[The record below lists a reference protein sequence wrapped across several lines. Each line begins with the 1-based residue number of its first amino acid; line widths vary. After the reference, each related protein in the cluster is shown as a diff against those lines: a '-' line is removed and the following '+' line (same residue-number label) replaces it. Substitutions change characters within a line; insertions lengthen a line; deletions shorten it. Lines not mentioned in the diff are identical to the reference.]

1 MEFLFAAAPSPAET
15 AAHSADAVGFQP
27 QTHVVHI
34 AAFLGE
40 QLQRANQ
47 DLPQNPRTR
56 ALSRN
61 STSAD
66 EQVRWKVQLAFSK
79 YVRSCFCVYMHMYN
93 SKIVLH
99 LYLLNKLQYMQIK
112 DKQLTTSN
120 WILYERK
127 RTTFQ
132 LNAGI
137 VGGLRMSL
145 LEEHLYIPYES
156 MISGGVWYEWG

>member
-1 MEFLFAAAPSPAET
+1 
-15 AAHSADAVGFQP
+15 
-27 QTHVVHI
+27 
-34 AAFLGE
+34 
-40 QLQRANQ
+40 
-47 DLPQNPRTR
+47 
-56 ALSRN
+56 
-61 STSAD
+61 
-66 EQVRWKVQLAFSK
+66 
-79 YVRSCFCVYMHMYN
+79 MHMYN